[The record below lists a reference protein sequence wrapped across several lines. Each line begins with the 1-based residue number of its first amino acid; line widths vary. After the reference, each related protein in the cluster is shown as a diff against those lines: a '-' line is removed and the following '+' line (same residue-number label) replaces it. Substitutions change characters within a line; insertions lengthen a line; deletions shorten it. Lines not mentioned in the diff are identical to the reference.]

1 MGASLS
7 NDIQENGYCSQKRW
21 RMAEISARVALEPG
35 FSILVESPLMI
46 PALQAH
52 VMALIA

>member
-1 MGASLS
+1 ML
-7 NDIQENGYCSQKRW
+7 
-21 RMAEISARVALEPG
+21 AEAVEDGGISARVALEPG